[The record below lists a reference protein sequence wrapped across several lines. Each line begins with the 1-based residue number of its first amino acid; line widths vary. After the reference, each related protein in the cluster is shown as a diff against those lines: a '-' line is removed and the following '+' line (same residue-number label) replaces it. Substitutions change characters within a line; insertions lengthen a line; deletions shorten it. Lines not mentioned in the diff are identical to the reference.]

1 MPDTGIP
8 MLAIVPV
15 YAAILAVLFF
25 ALSIRVIALRR
36 ASKLPLGFQGDIAL
50 ERRVRVQANFAE
62 YVPLALLLMA
72 FVEMRGAAS
81 WLLHGMG
88 WLLIAGR
95 LSHAYGVS
103 QIRESFGF
111 RVSGMAMTF
120 TVILTAALA
129 ILVQIFR

>member
-1 MPDTGIP
+1 
-8 MLAIVPV
+8 MLKIVPI
-15 YAAILAVLFF
+15 YAAILAILFF

-36 ASKLPLGFQGDIAL
+36 SSKLPLGFQGDMAL
-50 ERRVRVQANFAE
+50 ERRVRVQGNFSE

-72 FVEMRGAAS
+72 FVELHGS
-81 WLLHGMG
+81 TPWLLHAMG
-88 WLLIAGR
+88 VVLIAGR

-103 QIRESFGF
+103 QIKESFAF

-129 ILVQIFR
+129 ILVQAVW